1 MKKTVINII
10 ILSLML
16 LFCLNSAISA
26 EETTGPRILIDEKS
40 FDAKDVLQGKTIRHT
55 FKVQN
60 TGDQPLE
67 INKVQPG

>member
-1 MKKTVINII
+1 MKKNIINIMI
-10 ILSLML
+10 FSLILF
-16 LFCLNSAISA
+16 FCLNATPA
-26 EETTGPRILIDEKS
+26 EKPTGPRILIEETS
-40 FDAKDVLQGKTIRHT
+40 FDAKVVMQGKMIRHT

>member
-1 MKKTVINII
+1 MKKIAINLM

-16 LFCLNSAISA
+16 SFCLNATPA
-26 EETTGPRILIDEKS
+26 EKTTGPRILIEETL
-40 FDAKDVLQGKTIRHT
+40 FDAKDVIQGKMIQHT

-67 INKVQPG
+67 INKVKPG

>member
-1 MKKTVINII
+1 MKKIMINIML
-10 ILSLML
+10 LSLI
-16 LFCLNSAISA
+16 LFFCFNAIPA
-26 EETTGPRILIDEKS
+26 EKTTGPRILIEEKS
-40 FDAKDVLQGKTIRHT
+40 FDAKEVMQGKMIRHT